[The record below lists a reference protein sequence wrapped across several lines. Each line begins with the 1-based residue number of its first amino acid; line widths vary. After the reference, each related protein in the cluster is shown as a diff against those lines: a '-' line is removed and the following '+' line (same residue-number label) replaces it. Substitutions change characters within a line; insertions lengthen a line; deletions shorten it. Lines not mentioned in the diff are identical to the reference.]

1 MFITADRQALST
13 ERIST
18 SLSYLTVLRSGTGV
32 TIVSVV
38 FFCVK
43 DSGSNEHDSAVA
55 WVNRRQLVLV
65 LFAPPHCVSDTEL
78 GHRVTGSMGHLGHLG

>member
-1 MFITADRQALST
+1 MFITAGRQALST

-32 TIVSVV
+32 TNVSVV

-55 WVNRRQLVLV
+55 RVNRRQLVLDL

-78 GHRVTGSMGHLGHLG
+78 GHWVTRSMGHLG